1 MEDRSDLQ
9 KTPIPSSD
17 CPVTQL
23 QTSRPVHGR
32 RDSRLRRDVETAR
45 PRCGDPQQLRRQL
58 GRAVVLS
65 LHPRAGS
72 SSVLHA
78 GFTDMFTAI
87 TTF

>member
-1 MEDRSDLQ
+1 MENL
-9 KTPIPSSD
+9 KTPENSD
-17 CPVTQL
+17 SFFGIYPDLL
-23 QTSRPVHGR
+23 QTCRPVHGR

-78 GFTDMFTAI
+78 GFTDVFTAI